1 MVTLDILSWGS
12 STNGGCRFCWNFMF
26 KYSFFEK
33 QCLCVSSIEPYT
45 ENAMVRVTCHCTANT
60 TGHMHTGHPW
70 WRAVAANL
78 HCLAWQKH
86 GVYLEVYGSKISF
99 LGFPSFHNDDFTRVL
114 PVLNSYIWPWLILR
128 WRVKVPRRWS
138 GIFPSWK
145 RVVSEFVLPVQWA
158 GGMIRWLIRWRKW
171 VSANKYHC

>member
-1 MVTLDILSWGS
+1 MVTPDILSWGS
-12 STNGGCRFCWNFMF
+12 STNRCCRFCWNFMF

-45 ENAMVRVTCHCTANT
+45 ENAMVRVTVTALQTQLATCTPA
-60 TGHMHTGHPW
+60 GHPW
-70 WRAVAANL
+70 WLAVAANL
-78 HCLAWQKH
+78 HCLTWQKH
-86 GVYLEVYGSKISF
+86 GVYLEVCGSEISF
-99 LGFPSFHNDDFTRVL
+99 LGFPSFHSDDFTRVL

-145 RVVSEFVLPVQWA
+145 RVVSEFVLPVHSDPGEWL
-158 GGMIRWLIRWRKW
+158 GG
-171 VSANKYHC
+171 